1 MVKKPSLSSKLLFGV
16 SPGVVA
22 VLCCPHSALGGSLLE
37 VLVTRGGCGTEL
49 WGRAQEN
56 AAVSSALQRLFGAL
70 TTRQELLS
78 KGWGLQQHLHV
89 LI

>member
-1 MVKKPSLSSKLLFGV
+1 M
-16 SPGVVA
+16 
-22 VLCCPHSALGGSLLE
+22 
-37 VLVTRGGCGTEL
+37 TRGGCGTEL
-49 WGRAQEN
+49 GGRAQEN